1 MKELQSAHATPV
13 TDGAKK
19 PPTSIRRPRVPKQV
33 MGAGETLTA
42 ELRILQ
48 GVVLFRCQFVLAA
61 EQYLVTHYS
70 MVRTALEVT
79 REPVLRRV
87 LLSDMGRVILL
98 FCQCY
103 CDVLVRY
110 VHVFI
115 ENMRESYVLYHFEY
129 KFREKKLQI
138 GKDMDY
144 DLLRIEMDNTHA
156 RLLRKKVSKS
166 QL

>member
-1 MKELQSAHATPV
+1 MDVGQ
-13 TDGAKK
+13 
-19 PPTSIRRPRVPKQV
+19 I
-33 MGAGETLTA
+33 LTA
-42 ELRILQ
+42 ELWVLQ
-48 GVVLFRCQFVLAA
+48 RVVLLDGQFVLTS
-61 EQYLVTHYS
+61 EKYLVTHYS